1 MKFICVCFQ
10 EKDFEF
16 AGEHRA
22 AYADDEDFVSD
33 QEGSGEIEGSAQGP
47 GNYSPLHLQPQIRML
62 YKLYGFPRHY
72 FVVFFLVVWDHRL
85 FVVYI

>member
-1 MKFICVCFQ
+1 MYIYMYICVCFQ

-47 GNYSPLHLQPQIRML
+47 GNYSPLHLQPQIRM
-62 YKLYGFPRHY
+62 
-72 FVVFFLVVWDHRL
+72 FFWSSGIIDCLL
-85 FVVYI
+85 FTFENRVLLMR